1 MVLGGYR
8 SFHVL
13 VLAGSAYVEKVGW
26 TDMPVKSTRPTFST
40 IVVYRSDV
48 LILVAH
54 YNIAVLALK
63 FLVQTFSFLRARRS
77 YLSED

>member
-1 MVLGGYR
+1 
-8 SFHVL
+8 
-13 VLAGSAYVEKVGW
+13 
-26 TDMPVKSTRPTFST
+26 MPVKSTRPTFFT

-54 YNIAVLALK
+54 YNITVLVLK